1 MIIQVLLSANYGVLN
16 TMANKVQAQWYGKKF
31 NCNAKTINLIDGLST
46 SFEINEVTTTDKN
59 GKSKTTIKGLKPQ
72 EVSFTISPLFE
83 AGVNPRNEFESY
95 KKLISKTGRLYIGG
109 KAFGPYLML
118 ISASLSNVNLDN
130 LGNMH
135 SCTISLSFKQ
145 STKKAY
151 KKDAKNL
158 KADKNRKK
166 NKKPKN
172 QKAKDAKKH
181 TMQAGSNVK
190 IIGDKYSD
198 GKAVL
203 KSDKNKAYKINSISG
218 SIVTLSNGKKIKS
231 TSLSLC

>member
-1 MIIQVLLSANYGVLN
+1 MIIQALLSVNYGVHN
-16 TMANKVQAQWYGKKF
+16 IMANQVQAQWYGKKF
-31 NCNAKTINLIDGLST
+31 NCNAKAINLIDGLST
-46 SFEINEVTTTDKN
+46 SFEINEVTNTDQK

-72 EVSFTISPLFE
+72 EVSFSISPLYE
-83 AGVNPRNEFESY
+83 AGVNPRTEFESY

-118 ISASLSNVNLDN
+118 TSASLSNAVLDN

-135 SCTISLSFKQ
+135 SCSIALSFKQ

-181 TMQAGSNVK
+181 TIQAGSKVK
-190 IIGDKYSD
+190 IVGSKYND
-198 GKAVL
+198 GKAVS
-203 KSDKNKAYKINSISG
+203 KSEKNKTYKIKSISG
-218 SIVTLSNGKKIKS
+218 SIATLSNGKKIKS